1 MSYESALMGSHLR
14 CLTKSWSSFILFQL
28 ANITGLK
35 SIGKI
40 IKFTS
45 KKSKREFGTVDVT
58 LSLLLNLLF
67 CIVQCV
73 KLKKNFG
80 PYRRRNLKLLGG
92 QAVTLSCKKHEKP
105 NFQHIVLWISCLLA
119 YILSSSRELYMF
131 HKSNI

>member
-1 MSYESALMGSHLR
+1 MSQHLWDHIYTVSQNPD
-14 CLTKSWSSFILFQL
+14 LVSFYSSLP
-28 ANITGLK
+28 TGLK

-45 KKSKREFGTVDVT
+45 KTSKREFGTVDIT

-80 PYRRRNLKLLGG
+80 SYRRRNLKLLGG

-105 NFQHIVLWISCLLA
+105 KFQHIVLWISCLLA
-119 YILSSSRELYMF
+119 YFLSSSRELYMF